1 MVAHIAT
8 DNLCN
13 KHRNNKL
20 VATSSWLSQK
30 RMAELFGVDA
40 RTVNEYLQNIFKT
53 KELEEAA
60 VIRKIR
66 IVPGAT
72 V

>member
-1 MVAHIAT
+1 
-8 DNLCN
+8 
-13 KHRNNKL
+13 
-20 VATSSWLSQK
+20 
-30 RMAELFGVDA
+30 MAELFGVDA